1 VITYV
6 NPAVAV
12 ALGVAVLGEPFTP
25 EMAAAFA
32 LILGGSVLATRA
44 GARRAAPGAEPAP
57 PAQPAPEPEP
67 EPAPGRP

>member
-1 VITYV
+1 
-6 NPAVAV
+6 V

-44 GARRAAPGAEPAP
+44 GGRRAAADAEPEPAP
-57 PAQPAPEPEP
+57 EQEPEPACVSPP